1 MTAIPSH
8 PDSITPAWLTERLRA
23 SGLMGQGAVTA
34 VKWEPIGT
42 GQVGDSVRFHL
53 TFDQAGIGPVTL
65 AGKFPAADQTS
76 RGTAAA
82 FGLYAKEVGF
92 YRELRHHLGVRV
104 PSTIVADIARDPHY
118 QARGMI
124 EQIELDDGTR
134 LDVPGIIPKLS
145 RTPGS
150 HRRNAPTIGQDT
162 DAVLHEIGLTPQQ
175 IQALKDKGVVA

>member
-65 AGKFPAADQTS
+65 AGKFPAAT
-76 RGTAAA
+76 RPAAA
-82 FGLYAKEVGF
+82 QPPPLVSMPRKSAF
-92 YRELRHHLGVRV
+92 
-104 PSTIVADIARDPHY
+104 IA
-118 QARGMI
+118 
-124 EQIELDDGTR
+124 
-134 LDVPGIIPKLS
+134 
-145 RTPGS
+145 
-150 HRRNAPTIGQDT
+150 N
-162 DAVLHEIGLTPQQ
+162 
-175 IQALKDKGVVA
+175 